1 MSVSKFPPARKAAEE
16 VQKRKFFPAWARP
29 IELTGKEFGTRL
41 RHFAIARAVVFTCVA
56 CLVLVILAQS
66 LGGFHA
72 GYSTRFVIGAVLVA
86 YVSSGI
92 QWWVSRRAPL
102 MYMSALGLIVMDQLL
117 FTIIAYVT
125 GGVASGAT
133 SLLGVAC
140 LVGGLLLGISGA
152 IVAGLAGGIFFSL
165 LVLVTQGGEGLL
177 PPDQPAHLYRLTEGQ
192 AAYYYVFN
200 LLMLLLVGLMSSYL
214 AERLQTTGGELK
226 QAEQRAEHAERLAAL
241 GHLAA
246 GLAHEIRNPLS
257 SISGSVQLLRSG
269 AEKEEDRDLCEIVL
283 REAARLNDLVTDMV
297 DLSKQRRPV
306 KVPTNVGGILT
317 DIVDL
322 ATASGRG
329 ASDVELIRSGVK
341 EVWIDA
347 DPGMLRQ
354 LVWNL
359 VRNALQ
365 ATGSGGQV
373 RVRLEEKPTVRLF
386 VEDDGVGIDSAA
398 MESLFDVFYTT
409 RSKGTGLGLA
419 VVKRVADEH
428 EFDITVSSAPGEGAT
443 FAVDFGAAR
452 QAPQVA

>member
-1 MSVSKFPPARKAAEE
+1 MGSPDR
-16 VQKRKFFPAWARP
+16 
-29 IELTGKEFGTRL
+29 THGKGVRYTSQAFRDRASGGVHL
-41 RHFAIARAVVFTCVA
+41 R
-56 CLVLVILAQS
+56 
-66 LGGFHA
+66 G
-72 GYSTRFVIGAVLVA
+72 
-86 YVSSGI
+86 
-92 QWWVSRRAPL
+92 VSRLGHFGPVARRFSRWLFDSLRNRGRAGRVRFL
-102 MYMSALGLIVMDQLL
+102 GDSVVGESARSTDVHERPRADRHGSAFIHDHCLCDGRRCERGYVAARRGL
-117 FTIIAYVT
+117 FGRRTA
-125 GGVASGAT
+125 
-133 SLLGVAC
+133 
-140 LVGGLLLGISGA
+140 
-152 IVAGLAGGIFFSL
+152 AGDFRGDRCRFSWRHFFSL